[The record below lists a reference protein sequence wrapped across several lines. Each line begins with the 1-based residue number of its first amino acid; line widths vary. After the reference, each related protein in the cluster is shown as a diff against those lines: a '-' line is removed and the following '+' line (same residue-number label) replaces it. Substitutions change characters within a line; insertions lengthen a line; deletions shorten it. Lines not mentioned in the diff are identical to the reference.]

1 MRRGALI
8 ASAVAAAL
16 TGCGPGSLTP
26 STEQE
31 RAAIVA
37 AIRGCG
43 VKIEDPNWFWIR
55 EFKQWEFNFDT
66 DAAGMKRA
74 DCIEKVK
81 ERTIAARNLDVAVGY
96 SEMET
101 PR

>member
-1 MRRGALI
+1 MRAGPSLL
-8 ASAVAAAL
+8 AAL
-16 TGCGPGSLTP
+16 TLAGCAPGPFVA

-31 RAAIVA
+31 REAIVA

-66 DAAGMKRA
+66 DAAGMARA
-74 DCIEKVK
+74 DCIEEVK
-81 ERTIAARNLDVAVGY
+81 ERMIAARNLDVAVGY
-96 SEMET
+96 SQKEQEK
-101 PR
+101 

>member
-1 MRRGALI
+1 MRL
-8 ASAVAAAL
+8 AAL
-16 TGCGPGSLTP
+16 LLAGGLALPACAPGPFVA

-31 RAAIVA
+31 REAIVT

-66 DAAGMKRA
+66 DAAGMARA

-81 ERTIAARNLDVAVGY
+81 ERMITERNLDVAVGY
-96 SEMET
+96 SEREEQQ
-101 PR
+101 